1 MRKIKLFASSL
12 DGYIARGDDDG
23 IDWLLTD
30 GDHGLLQFYE
40 SIDTIV
46 IGRRTYDKVL
56 EFGKSAKSQTKEKKS
71 AGVI

>member
-12 DGYIARGDDDG
+12 DGYIARDHG

-30 GDHGLLQFYE
+30 GDYGLSQFYE

-46 IGRRTYDKVL
+46 IDRRTYDEVL
-56 EFGKSAKSQTKEKKS
+56 EFGKSAKISN
-71 AGVI
+71 

>member
-30 GDHGLLQFYE
+30 GDYGLSQFYE
-40 SIDTIV
+40 SIDIIV
-46 IGRRTYDKVL
+46 ICRRTYDKV
-56 EFGKSAKSQTKEKKS
+56 
-71 AGVI
+71 

>member
-23 IDWLLTD
+23 IDWLPAND
-30 GDHGLLQFYE
+30 GDYGFSQFYE
-40 SIDTIV
+40 SIDNIV

-56 EFGKSAKSQTKEKKS
+56 EFGKSAKISN
-71 AGVI
+71 